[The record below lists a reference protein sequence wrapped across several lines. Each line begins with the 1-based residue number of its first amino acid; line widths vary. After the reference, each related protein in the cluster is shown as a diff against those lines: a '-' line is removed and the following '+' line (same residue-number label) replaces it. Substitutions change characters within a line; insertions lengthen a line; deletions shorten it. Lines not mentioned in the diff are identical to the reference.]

1 LEVLK
6 MGYVGVLLITI
17 LASFIVVRIGGFA
30 LQLTGLEP
38 DVARFQALSA
48 FSRAGFTT
56 AEAERVVQHR
66 TRRRIVTIL
75 IILGNA
81 GIVTMIA
88 ALVASFT
95 EVTGY
100 GWFFIRLAIIIVGI
114 FVLYRLI
121 IRSGAVN
128 RIFDWVRKPLM
139 KRIVMEAPAIEEI
152 LHVEKN
158 WGVHFVMIKEKSK
171 NIGLS
176 LADITAKGDVEILA
190 IDRPDAFLAKPD
202 SAEKLMEGDRLLA
215 YGRDESVERLLG

>member
-1 LEVLK
+1 

-95 EVTGY
+95 EVTSY

-202 SAEKLMEGDRLLA
+202 SAEKLMEGDRLLT
-215 YGRDESVERLLG
+215 YGNIKSMARLLG

>member
-1 LEVLK
+1 

-30 LQLTGLEP
+30 LQLTGLES

-75 IILGNA
+75 IVLGNA

-95 EVTGY
+95 EVTSY
-100 GWFFIRLAIIIVGI
+100 SWFFIRLAIIIVGI

-139 KRIVMEAPAIEEI
+139 KRIAMEAPAIEEI

-176 LADITAKGDVEILA
+176 LADITATGDVEILA
-190 IDRPDAFLAKPD
+190 IDRADAFIARPD

-215 YGRDESVERLLG
+215 YGDIKSMERLLG